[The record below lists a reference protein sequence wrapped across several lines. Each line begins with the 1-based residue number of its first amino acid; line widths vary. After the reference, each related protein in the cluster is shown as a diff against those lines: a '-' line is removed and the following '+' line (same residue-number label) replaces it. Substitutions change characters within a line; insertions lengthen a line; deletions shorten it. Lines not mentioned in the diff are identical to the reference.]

1 MTETQKIT
9 EKEKAKKGQ
18 RNWLP
23 TANREYKSRIFTMLY
38 SEPGRALELY
48 NAVNNT
54 NYDNPELLEINT
66 LENAIYMG
74 MKNDVSFV
82 LDARMSL
89 YEHRST
95 VNPNLPLRFLFYV
108 ADVYSGML
116 IGGNQYSRTKMKI
129 PEPRFL
135 IFYNGQ
141 DEQPDRQMLY
151 LSDLYTAKSEKPS
164 LELEALMLNVNKGRN
179 QELMTAC
186 RSLREYAE
194 YVDWVR
200 RYAKE
205 MPLDQA
211 VDRAIDICIH
221 KGILAEFLEKNKAE
235 VKKVSIYE
243 YDEEEHM
250 RMEREE
256 SWQEG
261 RREGKREGKREGLE
275 TGELQGGIK
284 MLIETYSEFGK
295 SSEDIIVKLMERFQ
309 MSREEAVRQVEEYFR
324 H

>member
-1 MTETQKIT
+1 MTETQKVT
-9 EKEKAKKGQ
+9 EKEKAEQGKAKKGQ

-38 SEPGRALELY
+38 SEPERALELY

-54 NYDNPELLEINT
+54 NYDNPDLLEINT

-89 YEHRST
+89 YEHQST
-95 VNPNLPLRFLFYV
+95 VNPNLPLRFLLYV

-116 IGGNQYSRTKMKI
+116 VGGNQYSRTKMKI

-141 DEQPDRQMLY
+141 DEQPDRQMLR
-151 LSDLYTAKSEKPS
+151 LSDLYITKSEKPE
-164 LELEALMLNVNKGRN
+164 LELEALMLNVNKGHN
-179 QELMTAC
+179 QELMVAC

-200 RYAKE
+200 RFAKE
-205 MPLDQA
+205 MSLDQA
-211 VDRAIDICIH
+211 VDRAIDTCIH
-221 KGILAEFLEKNKAE
+221 KGILAEFLEKNKVE

-261 RREGKREGKREGLE
+261 KREGKREGLE
-275 TGELQGGIK
+275 AGELQGRIK
-284 MLIETYSEFGK
+284 MMIEDYREFGK
-295 SSEDIIVKLMERFQ
+295 SPEDIVVKLVERFQ
-309 MSREEAVRQVEEYFR
+309 ISREEAEKYVEEEN
-324 H
+324 